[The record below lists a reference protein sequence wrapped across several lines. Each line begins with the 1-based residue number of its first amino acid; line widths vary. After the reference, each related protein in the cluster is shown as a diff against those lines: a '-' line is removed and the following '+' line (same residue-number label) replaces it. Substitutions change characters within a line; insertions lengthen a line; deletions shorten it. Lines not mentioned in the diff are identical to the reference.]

1 MIYRTTT
8 DLVAALAA
16 RQVSAVEL
24 VEQAIARIEA
34 LDAHINAVVMRDFD
48 RARVAAAAADQALER
63 GERRPLLGVPMTV
76 KEAYNVAGL
85 PTTWGMPLFKDWRPA
100 EDAVA
105 VARVKAAGA
114 VILGKTN
121 VPFALADWQ
130 SYNDIYGTTNNPWD
144 PGRTPGGSSGGSAA
158 ALAMGY
164 AALELGSDIGGS
176 LRAPAHYC
184 GVYAHKPTHAL
195 VPSRGHTPPGVPP
208 SPQEVDL
215 AVVGPMARSAGDLA
229 LALDLLAGPDEPD
242 AVAYRLALP
251 AARHDTLQEF
261 RVLVIDTHPLLP
273 TSHAV
278 RAALER
284 LSERLAQAGCTL
296 ARTSPLLPDLAA
308 MARLYMQLLFA
319 FLAAD
324 WPPDLYRRVTQ
335 AAAALPPGDD
345 SLVAWRR
352 RGMALSHRDWVA
364 ADRARIQLRQQW
376 HELFREW
383 DVVLCPAMPT
393 PAFVHDHST
402 ERDKRVIGIDGKDY
416 PYEDQMVWPGVA
428 TVAGLPATAA
438 PIEISA
444 SGLPIG
450 VQIVGPWLEDHTTIK
465 FAALLEREFGGFVPP
480 PNLQ

>member
-1 MIYRTTT
+1 MTYRNTT

-24 VEQAIARIEA
+24 VDQAIARIEV
-34 LDAHINAVVMRDFD
+34 LDAHINAVVVRDFD
-48 RARVAAAAADQALER
+48 RARADAAAADQALDR

-85 PTTWGMPLFKDWRPA
+85 PTTWGMPMFKDWRPA

-144 PGRTPGGSSGGSAA
+144 LDRTPGGSSGGSAA

-164 AALELGSDIGGS
+164 TSLELGSDIGGS

-208 SPQEVDL
+208 LPQEVDL
-215 AVVGPMARSAGDLA
+215 AVVGPMARSANDLA

-273 TSHAV
+273 TAHAV

-284 LSERLAQAGCTL
+284 LTERLAQAGCKL
-296 ARTSPLLPDLAA
+296 AQTSPCFPISLP
-308 MARLYMQLLFA
+308 
-319 FLAAD
+319 
-324 WPPDLYRRVTQ
+324 
-335 AAAALPPGDD
+335 
-345 SLVAWRR
+345 
-352 RGMALSHRDWVA
+352 
-364 ADRARIQLRQQW
+364 
-376 HELFREW
+376 
-383 DVVLCPAMPT
+383 
-393 PAFVHDHST
+393 
-402 ERDKRVIGIDGKDY
+402 
-416 PYEDQMVWPGVA
+416 WPGS
-428 TVAGLPATAA
+428 TCSCCFLF
-438 PIEISA
+438 SQ
-444 SGLPIG
+444 PIG
-450 VQIVGPWLEDHTTIK
+450 HLISIT
-465 FAALLEREFGGFVPP
+465 A
-480 PNLQ
+480 

>member
-1 MIYRTTT
+1 MTYRNTT

-24 VEQAIARIEA
+24 VDQAIARIEA
-34 LDAHINAVVMRDFD
+34 LDAHINAVVVRDFD
-48 RARVAAAAADQALER
+48 RARAAAAAADQALDR
-63 GERRPLLGVPMTV
+63 GERRPLLGVPMTI

-85 PTTWGMPLFKDWRPA
+85 PTTWGMPMFKDWLPA

-158 ALAMGY
+158 SLAMGY

-195 VPSRGHTPPGVPP
+195 VPSRGHTLPGVPP

-215 AVVGPMARSAGDLA
+215 AVVGPMARSADDLA
-229 LALDLLAGPDEPD
+229 LALDVLAGPDEPD
-242 AVAYRLALP
+242 AVAYRLVLP

-278 RAALER
+278 RTALER
-284 LSERLAQAGCTL
+284 LTERLAQEGCKL
-296 ARTSPLLPDLAA
+296 AQTSPLLPDLAA
-308 MARLYMQLLFA
+308 MARLYM
-319 FLAAD
+319 
-324 WPPDLYRRVTQ
+324 
-335 AAAALPPGDD
+335 
-345 SLVAWRR
+345 
-352 RGMALSHRDWVA
+352 
-364 ADRARIQLRQQW
+364 
-376 HELFREW
+376 
-383 DVVLCPAMPT
+383 
-393 PAFVHDHST
+393 
-402 ERDKRVIGIDGKDY
+402 
-416 PYEDQMVWPGVA
+416 
-428 TVAGLPATAA
+428 
-438 PIEISA
+438 
-444 SGLPIG
+444 
-450 VQIVGPWLEDHTTIK
+450 
-465 FAALLEREFGGFVPP
+465 
-480 PNLQ
+480 